1 MANGFAAG
9 IYETLPHMSYH
20 FFSYGRIPA
29 TAAAAALAYCSV
41 CLLGQRLTGKTLQ
54 IGIPIIALAFLILP
68 YETQPVLGRFL
79 GILGYQFLM
88 ALFWLALSPYPKGKR
103 RVPSAPPA
111 LLALLCGTPLG
122 LLLWD
127 LAGGAEATWNM
138 QAVSIIT
145 MFVLIMLMVFSA
157 RPFLVADAEESAE
170 ASPTPKEAA
179 STIAGVPATGARTDN
194 EGLPAIDNAQI
205 LAQRFGLTSRELEVC
220 RLLGRGRNRQ
230 YIAQDLG
237 VSLQTA
243 RTHVTNVYR
252 KLDVHTQQEFLDL
265 YEAVES
271 GGLRREGSG
280 ASPS

>member
-1 MANGFAAG
+1 MRRALLINVISIAASAVAYYICCSTPLSIECG
-9 IYETLPHMSYH
+9 L
-20 FFSYGRIPA
+20 GLVC
-29 TAAAAALAYCSV
+29 ALA
-41 CLLGQRLTGKTLQ
+41 G
-54 IGIPIIALAFLILP
+54 PFLVPPKILR
-68 YETQPVLGRFL
+68 T
-79 GILGYQFLM
+79 
-88 ALFWLALSPYPKGKR
+88 
-103 RVPSAPPA
+103 
-111 LLALLCGTPLG
+111 LALLCGTPLG

-243 RTHVTNVYR
+243 RTHVTNVCR